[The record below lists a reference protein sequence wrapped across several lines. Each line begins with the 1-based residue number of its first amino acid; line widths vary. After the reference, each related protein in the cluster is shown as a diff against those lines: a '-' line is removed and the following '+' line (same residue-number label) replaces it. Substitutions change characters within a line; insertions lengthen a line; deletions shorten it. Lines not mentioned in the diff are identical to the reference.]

1 MKKSIAHLLQ
11 PVESPQNGPDSA
23 AEKAGIA
30 PLKPRP
36 ETTGRRDFLQ
46 KAGLGGLSLGG
57 LMMLPVEDTIAHTA
71 SKVNRLSNP
80 SELKIT
86 DMRIAQ
92 YGNVPILK
100 IYTNQGIHGLGDV
113 RDGAD
118 KRYALM
124 LKSRILGENPCNIEK
139 IFKKIEQF
147 GGHGRQGG
155 GVSGVEMALWDL
167 AGKAYGVPLYMLLG
181 GKFRDKV
188 RIYVD
193 TPTMPDPDQF
203 AEKMK
208 ERVDLGFTMLKMD
221 IGIGLIKDIEDTLT
235 NKEPWMPLRGW
246 TDRDVMSHAQ
256 TRHQHTHIQI
266 TQKGL
271 EKMVEFAAK
280 AREKVGYEIP
290 LAIDH
295 FGHMGYNEMIK
306 LARAFEPYNIAW
318 LEDLIPWQNT
328 EQWKRITEAITTP
341 TLTGEDTYHKKN
353 FKDLIENRAVD
364 IVHPDPGSAGGYL
377 QTKKIGDYA
386 EEFEIG
392 MAIHHAASP
401 ITFMGT
407 VHAAAATYN
416 FIGLEHHSVD
426 NPWWESLVTGI
437 DGPFVENGYVKVP
450 EAPGVGL
457 ELNEEEVKRRLRPGE
472 EFFAPTD
479 EWNEL
484 RSWDRTWS

>member
-1 MKKSIAHLLQ
+1 MKKNISQLQ
-11 PVESPQNGPDSA
+11 QPKEPLIGKESKEQPQVSHQESP
-23 AEKAGIA
+23 EKGNA
-30 PLKPRP
+30 
-36 ETTGRRDFLQ
+36 RRDFLQ
-46 KAGLGGLSLGG
+46 KMTLGGISLGG
-57 LMMLPVEDTIAHTA
+57 MMALPIEDTLAHTT

-92 YGNVPILK
+92 YGNVPLLK
-100 IYTNQGIHGLGDV
+100 IYTNQGIYGLGDV

-124 LKSRILGENPCNIEK
+124 LKSRILGENPCNVEK
-139 IFKKIEQF
+139 IFRRIEQF

-193 TPTMPDPDQF
+193 TPTISDPDLF

-208 ERVDLGFTMLKMD
+208 ERVDQGFTMLKMD
-221 IGIGLIKDIEDTLT
+221 IGIGLIKDIDDTLT
-235 NKEPWMPLRGW
+235 NKQPWMPLQGW
-246 TDRDVMSHAQ
+246 TDQNVMSHAQ
-256 TRHQHTHIQI
+256 TRHQFTNIQI
-266 TQKGL
+266 TPKGL
-271 EKMVEFAAK
+271 ERMVEFAAK
-280 AREKVGYEIP
+280 ARAKIGYEIP

-328 EQWKRITEAITTP
+328 EQWKRITESITTP
-341 TLTGEDTYHKKN
+341 TLTGEDMYHKKS
-353 FKDLIENRAVD
+353 FKDLIETRAVD

-392 MAIHHAASP
+392 MAVHHAASP
-401 ITFMGT
+401 VTFMGT
-407 VHAAAATYN
+407 VHAIAATYN

-426 NPWWESLVTGI
+426 NPWWEDLITGLDKPLVK
-437 DGPFVENGYVKVP
+437 DGYVTVP
-450 EAPGVGL
+450 EKPGIGV
-457 ELNEEEVKRRLRPGE
+457 ELNEDEVKRRLRPGE

-479 EWNEL
+479 EWNEVK
-484 RSWDRTWS
+484 SWDRTWS

>member
-1 MKKSIAHLLQ
+1 MKKNISHLQQNNFDLKRETTN
-11 PVESPQNGPDSA
+11 VEARPASP
-23 AEKAGIA
+23 E
-30 PLKPRP
+30 LP
-36 ETTGRRDFLQ
+36 ESFGTGRRSFLQ
-46 KAGLGGLSLGG
+46 KATLGGLTLGG
-57 LMMLPVEDTIAHTA
+57 MMMLPMEETIAHTT
-71 SKVNRLSNP
+71 SKVNRNSNP
-80 SELKIT
+80 SDLKIT
-86 DMRIAQ
+86 DLRIAQ

-100 IYTNQGIHGLGDV
+100 IYTNQDIYGLGDV

-124 LKSRILGENPCNIEK
+124 LKSRILGENPCNVEK

-167 AGKAYGVPLYMLLG
+167 AGRAYGVPLYQLMG

-193 TPTMPDPDQF
+193 TPTMQDPDEF
-203 AEKMK
+203 ATKMLD
-208 ERVDLGFTMLKMD
+208 RVNQGFTMLKMD
-221 IGIGLIKDIEDTLT
+221 IGIGLIKDIEGTLT
-235 NKEPWMPLRGW
+235 NTEPWGEMRGW
-246 TDRDVMSHAQ
+246 TDRDVMSYTQ
-256 TRHQHTHIQI
+256 TPHQFTNVQI

-271 EKMVEFAAK
+271 EKIVEYAAK
-280 AREKVGYEIP
+280 VREKVGYEIP

-306 LARAFEPYNIAW
+306 LGRAFEPYNIAW
-318 LEDLIPWQNT
+318 LEDLVPWQNT
-328 EQWKRITEAITTP
+328 EQWRRITEALSTP

-353 FKDLIENRAVD
+353 FKDLIETRAVD
-364 IVHPDPGSAGGYL
+364 LVHPDPGSAGGYL

-392 MAIHHAASP
+392 MAVHHAASP

-407 VHAAAATYN
+407 VHAIAATYN

-426 NPWWESLVTGI
+426 NPWWEDLVTGI
-437 DGPFVENGYVKVP
+437 EKPLVKDGYVKVP
-450 EAPGVGL
+450 ETPGIGV
-457 ELNEEEVKRRLRPGE
+457 ELNEEEIKRRLKEGE
-472 EFFAPTD
+472 QYFAPTD
-479 EWNEL
+479 DWNEVK
-484 RSWDRTWS
+484 SWDRTWS

>member
-1 MKKSIAHLLQ
+1 MKKDISHLQQ
-11 PVESPQNGPDSA
+11 PKESPLASETVKHQYQGTHENAPD
-23 AEKAGIA
+23 GGN
-30 PLKPRP
+30 P
-36 ETTGRRDFLQ
+36 RRDFLQ
-46 KAGLGGLSLGG
+46 KMTLGGLSLGG
-57 LMMLPVEDTIAHTA
+57 LMALPIEDTLAHTT

-92 YGNVPILK
+92 YGNVPLLK

-124 LKSRILGENPCNIEK
+124 LKSRILGENPCNVEK
-139 IFKKIEQF
+139 IFRRIEQF

-193 TPTMPDPDQF
+193 TPTVSDPDLF

-208 ERVDLGFTMLKMD
+208 ERVDKGFTLLKMD
-221 IGIGLIKDIEDTLT
+221 IGIGLIKDIDDTLT
-235 NKEPWMPLRGW
+235 NKDPWMPLRGW
-246 TDRDVMSHAQ
+246 TDQDVMSHAQ
-256 TRHQHTHIQI
+256 TRHQFTNIQI
-266 TQKGL
+266 TPKGL
-271 EKMVEFAAK
+271 ERMVEFAAK

-328 EQWKRITEAITTP
+328 EQWKRITESITTP
-341 TLTGEDTYHKKN
+341 TLTGEDTYHKRN

-392 MAIHHAASP
+392 MAVHHAASP

-407 VHAAAATYN
+407 VHAIAATYN

-426 NPWWESLVTGI
+426 NPWWEDLITGLDQPLVK
-437 DGPFVENGYVKVP
+437 DGYVTVP
-450 EAPGVGL
+450 EKPGIGV
-457 ELNEEEVKRRLRPGE
+457 ELNEDEVKRRLRPGE

>member
-1 MKKSIAHLLQ
+1 MAMKKNISHLQQ
-11 PVESPQNGPDSA
+11 PKETISGVQTGGRQLKVKTPESGNP
-23 AEKAGIA
+23 
-30 PLKPRP
+30 
-36 ETTGRRDFLQ
+36 RRDFLQ
-46 KAGLGGLSLGG
+46 KMTLGGISLGG
-57 LMMLPVEDTIAHTA
+57 LMSLPIEDTLAHTT

-92 YGNVPILK
+92 YGNVPLLK
-100 IYTNQGIHGLGDV
+100 IYTNQGIYGLGDV

-124 LKSRILGENPCNIEK
+124 LKSRILGENPCNVEK
-139 IFKKIEQF
+139 IFRRIEQF

-181 GKFRDKV
+181 GKYRDKV

-193 TPTMPDPDQF
+193 TPTVADPDLF

-208 ERVDLGFTMLKMD
+208 ERVDQGFTMLKMD
-221 IGIGLIKDIEDTLT
+221 IGIGLIKDIDDTLT
-235 NKEPWMPLRGW
+235 NKKPWMPLRGW
-246 TDRDVMSHAQ
+246 TDQDVMSHTQ
-256 TRHQHTHIQI
+256 TRHQFTNIQI

-271 EKMVEFAAK
+271 ERMVEFAAK
-280 AREKVGYEIP
+280 ARAKVGYEIP

-328 EQWKRITEAITTP
+328 EQWKRITESITTP

-364 IVHPDPGSAGGYL
+364 LVHPDPGSAGGYL

-386 EEFEIG
+386 EEYEIG
-392 MAIHHAASP
+392 MAVHHAASP
-401 ITFMGT
+401 VTFMGT
-407 VHAAAATYN
+407 VHAIAATYN
-416 FIGLEHHSVD
+416 FVGLEHHSVD
-426 NPWWESLVTGI
+426 NPWWEDLITGLDKPLVK
-437 DGPFVENGYVKVP
+437 DGYVAVP
-450 EAPGVGL
+450 EKPGIGV

-479 EWNEL
+479 EWNEVK
-484 RSWDRTWS
+484 SWDRTWS

>member
-1 MKKSIAHLLQ
+1 MKKSTEHLQQRYQDEKSAKISTLEPSQ
-11 PVESPQNGPDSA
+11 PLFEEPKNERRSFFKKA
-23 AEKAGIA
+23 A
-30 PLKPRP
+30 
-36 ETTGRRDFLQ
+36 
-46 KAGLGGLSLGG
+46 LGGLSLGG
-57 LMMLPVEDTIAHTA
+57 MMALPMEDTLAHTT

-80 SELKIT
+80 SDLKIT

-92 YGNVPILK
+92 YGNVPLLK

-139 IFKKIEQF
+139 IFRSIEQF
-147 GGHGRQGG
+147 GWHGRQGG

-167 AGKAYGVPLYMLLG
+167 AGKAYGVPLYQLLG

-193 TPTMPDPDQF
+193 TPTVQDPDEF
-203 AEKMK
+203 ANKMK
-208 ERVDLGFTMLKMD
+208 DRVDMGYTMLKMD
-221 IGIGLIKDIEDTLT
+221 IGIGLIKDQKDTLT
-235 NKEPWMPLRGW
+235 NKSAWGPMRGW
-246 TDRDVMSHAQ
+246 SDKDVMSYTQ
-256 TRHQHTHIQI
+256 TPHQFTLVQI
-266 TQKGL
+266 TPKGL
-271 EKMVEFAAK
+271 EKMVEYAAK
-280 AREKVGYEIP
+280 AREKLGFEIP

-306 LARAFEPYNIAW
+306 LANAFEPYNIAW
-318 LEDLIPWQNT
+318 LEDLVPWQNT
-328 EQWKRITEAITTP
+328 EQWKRITESISTP

-364 IVHPDPGSAGGYL
+364 LVHPDPGSAGGYL

-386 EEFEIG
+386 EEFQIG
-392 MAIHHAASP
+392 MALHHAASP

-426 NPWWESLVTGI
+426 NPWWEDLVTGV
-437 DGPFVENGYVKVP
+437 DKPFVKDGYVTVP
-450 EAPGVGL
+450 ESPGIGL
-457 ELNEEEVKRRLRPGE
+457 ELNEDEVKKRLREGE
-472 EFFAPTD
+472 KFFAPTD
-479 EWNEL
+479 DWNEI

>member
-1 MKKSIAHLLQ
+1 MKKNIDHLQ
-11 PVESPQNGPDSA
+11 QNYFDLSREKEYDKSGHSVPDSA
-23 AEKAGIA
+23 PNSGE
-30 PLKPRP
+30 
-36 ETTGRRDFLQ
+36 GRRSFLQ
-46 KAGLGGLSLGG
+46 KVGLGGVSLAGM
-57 LMMLPVEDTIAHTA
+57 MMLPMEETIAHTT
-71 SKVNRLSNP
+71 SKVNRNSNP
-80 SELKIT
+80 SDLKIT
-86 DMRIAQ
+86 DLRIAQ
-92 YGNVPILK
+92 YGNVPLLK

-139 IFKKIEQF
+139 IFKRIEQF

-167 AGKAYGVPLYMLLG
+167 AGKAYGVPLYQLMG

-193 TPTMPDPDQF
+193 TPTVQDPDEF
-203 AEKMK
+203 ATKMK
-208 ERVDLGFTMLKMD
+208 ERVDQGFTLLKMD
-221 IGIGLIKDIEDTLT
+221 IGIGLIREIEGTLT
-235 NKEPWMPLRGW
+235 NIEPWQPLRGW
-246 TDRDVMSHAQ
+246 TDRDVMSYAQ
-256 TRHQHTHIQI
+256 TPHQFTNIQI
-266 TQKGL
+266 TPKGL
-271 EKMVEFAAK
+271 EKMVEYVAK

-306 LARAFEPYNIAW
+306 LGRAFEPYNIAW
-318 LEDLIPWQNT
+318 LEDLVPWQNT
-328 EQWKRITEAITTP
+328 DQWKRITENLATP

-426 NPWWESLVTGI
+426 NPWWEDLVTGI
-437 DGPFVENGYVKVP
+437 EKPLVTEGYVKVP
-450 EAPGVGL
+450 ETPGIGL
-457 ELNEEEVKRRLRPGE
+457 ELNEDEVKRRLREGE
-472 EFFAPTD
+472 EYFAPTD
-479 EWNEL
+479 DWNEI

>member
-1 MKKSIAHLLQ
+1 MKKNIQHLFQ
-11 PVESPQNGPDSA
+11 PFDAPVEESKPAASA
-23 AEKAGIA
+23 ADHIDQ
-30 PLKPRP
+30 KPGN
-36 ETTGRRDFLQ
+36 GRRDFLQ
-46 KAGLGGLSLGG
+46 KASLGGLTLGG
-57 LMMLPVEDTIAHTA
+57 LMMLPVEDTIAHTT

-139 IFKKIEQF
+139 IFKTIEQF

-193 TPTMPDPDQF
+193 TPTMQNPDEF
-203 AEKMK
+203 ADKMK
-208 ERVDLGFTMLKMD
+208 ERVDQGFTMLKMD
-221 IGIGLIKDIEDTLT
+221 IGIGLIKDIEGTLT

-256 TRHQHTHIQI
+256 TRHQHTNIQI
-266 TQKGL
+266 TEKGL
-271 EKMVEFAAK
+271 EKMVEYAAK
-280 AREKVGYEIP
+280 ARAKVGFEIP

-328 EQWKRITEAITTP
+328 EQWKRITESITTP

-353 FKDLIENRAVD
+353 FKDLIETRAVD

-407 VHAAAATYN
+407 VHVAAATYN

-426 NPWWESLVTGI
+426 VPWWENLVTGI
-437 DGPFVENGYVKVP
+437 DGPLVQNGYSKVP
-450 EAPGVGL
+450 EAPGIGL
-457 ELNEEEVKRRLRPGE
+457 ELNEDEVKRRLRPGE

-479 EWNEL
+479 DWNEL
-484 RSWDRTWS
+484 KSWDRTWS